1 VTNII
6 VKSEEKKQSCFFVAI
21 PEEAM
26 ILNEKN
32 ERYFTSKQGRFV

>member
-6 VKSEEKKQSCFFVAI
+6 VKSEEKKQSFVAI